1 MGGERRAATS
11 SRFGDTDD
19 PQDFGPL
26 TRRQAENLADFA
38 IRRGQALGYEA
49 IGRAV
54 VAKILYLCGA
64 AGVAIWLH
72 LDDRA
77 MSRLLDWM
85 MK

>member
-1 MGGERRAATS
+1 MGGERRAGSS
-11 SRFGDTDD
+11 SRLESTD
-19 PQDFGPL
+19 PEDFGPL

-54 VAKILYLCGA
+54 VAKVLYLCGA
-64 AGVAIWLH
+64 TGVAVWLH

-77 MSRLLDWM
+77 MTRLLDWLT
-85 MK
+85 K